1 MTTPNNN
8 ILGVGSLMLSLLIF
22 SLQDIAIKG
31 MGGQYPVLEIVIF
44 RTIISI
50 PCTLLFFYYEG
61 RRGIPTTKQA
71 KLEILRGFLLF
82 LSFTTYMMA
91 LAALPLAEV
100 ASIRNAAPLMITLLS
115 VIWLSEKVGLRHWVA
130 LVIGFIGVLLI
141 VRPGTASF
149 NLGSVFILLSTLFY
163 ALSVMLTRQLRTT
176 DSSATMAFYSSLVY
190 LILACIVAPISI
202 LVGEIPNAHPS
213 IAFLLRAWSTP
224 NILDFVIMCGLGM
237 VWASGMYFM
246 ARAYSLVK
254 ASVIAPFEYVTLPIN
269 VFWGFV
275 IWHEFP
281 TLLSWAGAFLT
292 LLSGF
297 YILNLGQNK
306 QVVKVAQNKLSHLD

>member
-1 MTTPNNN
+1 MKTSNHNV
-8 ILGVGSLMLSLLIF
+8 LGVGFVILALLTF
-22 SLQDIAIKG
+22 SLQDIAVKG
-31 MGGQYPVLEIVIF
+31 MGGRYPVLEIVLL
-44 RTIISI
+44 RTIVSI
-50 PCTLLFFYYEG
+50 PCTLLLFYYEG
-61 RRGIPTTKQA
+61 GRGLPITQQSR
-71 KLEILRGFLLF
+71 LELLRGFLLF
-82 LSFTTYMMA
+82 LSFTAYMMA
-91 LAALPLAEV
+91 LAALPLAEI
-100 ASIRNAAPLMITLLS
+100 AAIRNSAPLIITLLS
-115 VIWLSEKVGLRHWVA
+115 VVWLNEKVGLRHWLA
-130 LVIGFIGVLLI
+130 LIVGFIGVLLI
-141 VRPGTASF
+141 VRLGSAGF

-202 LVGEIPNAHPS
+202 LVGEIPNTHPS

>member
-115 VIWLSEKVGLRHWVA
+115 VIWLSEKVGLRHWFA

-246 ARAYSLVK
+246 ARAYSFTE

-269 VFWGFV
+269 VFWGFA
-275 IWHEFP
+275 IWHEFL
-281 TLLSWAGAFLT
+281 TLLTWAGAFLT
-292 LLSGF
+292 LLSGL
-297 YILNLGQNK
+297 YILNLGQEKPSIKAAKINL
-306 QVVKVAQNKLSHLD
+306 NHSD